1 MLDAHNHPRYP
12 TGLVENYMLDW
23 WAASVIKPSPELLS
37 HETLDKCLLVHHKQ
51 REAEMASARS
61 AEVAMDMAPQA
72 SILERLG
79 QLPTCKCCNLYRN
92 LAVGTGEDVQ
102 HLYRELKRLDQE
114 VANQTASTKRRASA
128 FNRLFEAAVLKET
141 HDTASISTS
150 TSTPVPTPSTSAP
163 TPSTAEKPVPSRA
176 NLKWHLRE
184 RIVATPQESV
194 ESQPPGPPPK
204 IPRKLTLTKLA
215 EIMQYHYRADRVR
228 LENEPCLKWT
238 WGVDLNDNDVRGLF
252 RAGDRDYKPP
262 HSGYD
267 ESLREGNFPG
277 EYSVGPSSAFIPPPS
292 PKITPGTRPSDTPEL
307 APNDIPHHFRA
318 FPLHRPRAVVPRGA
332 LPHGD

>member
-1 MLDAHNHPRYP
+1 MYFQGTSTNHPNFLISFANYIIKEISLIHIGIAAALGQYVTVPYITNFLTSSYTKSNLDNPLPFSCPLKTLLMLDAHNHPRYP

-141 HDTASISTS
+141 HDT
-150 TSTPVPTPSTSAP
+150 
-163 TPSTAEKPVPSRA
+163 
-176 NLKWHLRE
+176 
-184 RIVATPQESV
+184 
-194 ESQPPGPPPK
+194 
-204 IPRKLTLTKLA
+204 
-215 EIMQYHYRADRVR
+215 
-228 LENEPCLKWT
+228 
-238 WGVDLNDNDVRGLF
+238 
-252 RAGDRDYKPP
+252 
-262 HSGYD
+262 
-267 ESLREGNFPG
+267 
-277 EYSVGPSSAFIPPPS
+277 
-292 PKITPGTRPSDTPEL
+292 
-307 APNDIPHHFRA
+307 
-318 FPLHRPRAVVPRGA
+318 
-332 LPHGD
+332 